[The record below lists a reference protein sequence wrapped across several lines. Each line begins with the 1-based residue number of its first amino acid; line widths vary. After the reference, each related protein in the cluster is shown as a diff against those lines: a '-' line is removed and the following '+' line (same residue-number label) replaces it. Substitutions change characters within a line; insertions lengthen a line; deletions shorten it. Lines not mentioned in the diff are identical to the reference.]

1 MIPRFISGL
10 SLGRIL
16 AIPTYS
22 IVASNDINALYLP
35 QVLLS
40 VDDEKGGFGGVIVL
54 CNKALVPQSLGLIR
68 GHLPHQEDGGFNV
81 NTLKKWVTAS
91 EVLW

>member
-16 AIPTYS
+16 VIPTYS
-22 IVASNDINALYLP
+22 IVASNDINTLYLP

-40 VDDEKGGFGGVIVL
+40 GDDEKGELGWGVIIL
-54 CNKALVPQSLGLIR
+54 SNKALVPQSLGLIR
-68 GHLPHQEDGGFNV
+68 GQQSPQQ
-81 NTLKKWVTAS
+81 T
-91 EVLW
+91 